1 MKNEHANETSQ
12 ENRPDALESEKA
24 CVEILIRWGT
34 SVLVSTH
41 LAPPRSFWIGEEC
54 DGSAAPD
61 CVIPAEILGVRRA
74 PLVVAGEDG
83 SVRVVILPG
92 ATVKA
97 SLAGAPS
104 RSLDELVAGG
114 AAALDACPEVPEARS
129 LTLAR
134 GSKAHIEVGGMG
146 IEIGH
151 VNAGKAVAGHYYLE
165 KKSLPF
171 HAASALLHAGAFTAL
186 ALLMPPLSAI
196 TGDGEM
202 TSDQVYLM
210 QSYLV
215 AAAEKEMDEAE
226 MEAESSAD
234 NKEGGTG
241 ARAKG
246 EEGSMGTQASKPAGN
261 RYGIAGPR
269 ESEASPLARQAAL
282 RDAAEFGMIGLLNS
296 GSGGDPNAPTAPW
309 GASPAPS
316 AFGDADPGIGE
327 AFGAGGLAGVGV
339 GGGGKGQGVGLG
351 TIGTIGHGGGVGT
364 GVGTGAGTGA
374 GFGHAP
380 GGGRG
385 STALS
390 HAAPVALPAPPPE
403 QPIDPNGRFATTY
416 RPGGGHLAAF
426 ESAVSRG
433 IIPAAEREL
442 VSDMGARYTPSLD
455 VAAGRALA
463 VRADL
468 ERAALSPSGGPF
480 HVRIALSGSA
490 EQPTERPHLSVHL
503 VVDVSGSM
511 AGEPIAKAR
520 EAALSLV
527 DRLAP
532 TDDFSLVAF
541 SSDAEVV
548 VPDGLVGP
556 RREAIKSV
564 IRELREQ
571 GGTNIHD
578 GLRLAYTQARLP
590 SIPEGAVRVVLL
602 LSDGRATS
610 GDTNSERISRLALDA
625 FQSGIQ
631 TSALGLGTDY
641 DGALMSSI
649 AGDGAGGYYY
659 LRDGD
664 QIASAL
670 ATELDKRLDPVA
682 TAVEVRVRLKKDVDL
697 LRVYGSRRLNQSE
710 AARVRVQEA
719 AADAQA
725 STRDGIKQ
733 DRQDDNEGG
742 MRFFI
747 PAFSRGDS
755 HALLLKLAA
764 KPGAGSLGIAS
775 IEVKYKDRVSKKN
788 VVEEIPV
795 RVGYA
800 DSDAASAASVDA
812 SVARTVQGFAA
823 GEALSDAAARI
834 ARGDREGAIALLA
847 EREDI
852 LTQAASAL
860 KEPLFM
866 RDVKRLARLRSFAGS
881 PDGVGDPLV
890 LSMLL
895 ETAGR
900 SHLR

>member
-1 MKNEHANETSQ
+1 MKKSSDQTSST
-12 ENRPDALESEKA
+12 NRQDSLESDKT
-24 CVEILIRWGT
+24 CVEILIRWGA
-34 SVLVSTH
+34 SVLASTH
-41 LAPPRSFWIGEEC
+41 LSPPRSFWVGEPRE
-54 DGSAAPD
+54 GSPAPD
-61 CVIPAEILGVRRA
+61 CVIPAEVLGAGRA
-74 PLVVAGEDG
+74 PIVLAGKDG

-92 ATVKA
+92 ATGTA
-97 SLAGAPS
+97 SIAGEPD
-104 RSLDELVAGG
+104 RSLEEL
-114 AAALDACPEVPEARS
+114 ALEACPELPEAQC
-129 LTLAR
+129 LPFGR
-134 GSKAHIEVGGMG
+134 GSRIRMDVRGVSL
-146 IEIGH
+146 EIGH
-151 VNAGKAVAGHYYLE
+151 VNAGKAVAGHYYVE
-165 KKSLPF
+165 KRSLPF
-171 HAASALLHAGAFTAL
+171 HGASALIHAGAFAAL
-186 ALLMPPLSAI
+186 ALLVPPL
-196 TGDGEM
+196 TEVDDGEV

-210 QSYLV
+210 QQYLV
-215 AAAEKEMDEAE
+215 SASEKEIEEAE
-226 MEAESSAD
+226 EAEQMAATSAD
-234 NKEGGTG
+234 KKEGGTG

-246 EEGSMGTQASKPAGN
+246 EEGSAGN
-261 RYGIAGPR
+261 PASSRTGSRYGIAGPS
-269 ESEASPLARQAAL
+269 ESKSQGLSAEEAL
-282 RDAAEFGMIGLLNS
+282 RDANQFGMVGLLNS
-296 GSGGDPNAPTAPW
+296 GAGGDPNAPAVPW
-309 GASPAPS
+309 GRSSAAGSSAP
-316 AFGDADPGIGE
+316 GGLDLGIGE
-327 AFGAGGLAGVGV
+327 SVGAAGVGV
-339 GGGGKGQGVGLG
+339 GGGGKGEGIGLG
-351 TIGTIGHGGGVGT
+351 PIGTIGHGS
-364 GVGTGAGTGA
+364 GAGAGNGPGASGA
-374 GFGHAP
+374 GRGAP
-380 GGGRG
+380 G
-385 STALS
+385 LS
-390 HAAPVALPAPPPE
+390 SAPVEAPPAE

-455 VAAGRALA
+455 VAPGKGLA
-463 VRADL
+463 IRADL
-468 ERAALSPSGGPF
+468 ERSQIAPSGGPF
-480 HVRIALSGSA
+480 HVRIALQGSP
-490 EQPTERPHLSVHL
+490 EQLSERPRLSVHL

-541 SSDAEVV
+541 SSDAEVK

-556 RREAIKSV
+556 RREAIKAV
-564 IRELREQ
+564 IRELREE
-571 GGTNIHD
+571 GGTNIHE

-590 SIPEGAVRVVLL
+590 SIPEDAVRVVLL

-610 GDTNSERISRLALDA
+610 GNTNSERISRLALDA
-625 FQSGIQ
+625 FQSGVQ

-670 ATELDKRLDPVA
+670 ATELEKRLDPVA

-697 LRVYGSRRLNQSE
+697 LRVYGSRRLSQAE
-710 AARVRVQEA
+710 AARVRAQEV
-719 AADAQA
+719 AADAHAQV
-725 STRDGIKQ
+725 RDQIKQ
-733 DRQDDNEGG
+733 DRQDDSEGG

-764 KPGAGSLGIAS
+764 KPGAGSLGVAS

-795 RVGYA
+795 KVGYA
-800 DSDAASAASVDA
+800 DSDAASAASMDP

-834 ARGDREGAIALLA
+834 ARGDREAAIALLL

-852 LTQAASAL
+852 LTQAATAL
-860 KEPLFM
+860 DEPLFL
-866 RDVKRLARLRSFAGS
+866 RDVRRLSRLRSFAGS

>member
-1 MKNEHANETSQ
+1 MKKSQANETATRS
-12 ENRPDALESEKA
+12 DSLESDKT
-24 CVEILIRWGT
+24 CVEILIRWGA
-34 SVLVSTH
+34 SVLASTH
-41 LAPPRSFWIGEEC
+41 LTPPRSFWVGEPCEK
-54 DGSAAPD
+54 SPSID
-61 CVIPAEILGVRRA
+61 CVIPAEILGAPRA
-74 PLVVAGEDG
+74 PIVLVGKDG
-83 SVRVVILPG
+83 SLRVVILPG
-92 ATVKA
+92 ATGVA
-97 SLAGAPS
+97 SIAGEPD
-104 RSLDELVAGG
+104 RSLEELVQSG
-114 AAALDACPEVPEARS
+114 ALEACPELPEARS
-129 LTLAR
+129 LPLTR
-134 GSKAHIEVGGMG
+134 GSRIRMDVGGIG
-146 IEIGH
+146 LEIGH
-151 VNAGKAVAGHYYLE
+151 VNAGKAVAGHYHVE

-171 HAASALLHAGAFTAL
+171 HCASALLHAGAFAAL
-186 ALLMPPLSAI
+186 ALLVPPLSAM
-196 TGDGEM
+196 TDDDEM
-202 TSDQVYLM
+202 TSEQVNMM

-215 AAAEKEMDEAE
+215 TAAEREIEE
-226 MEAESSAD
+226 LEQTAESSAD
-234 NKEGGTG
+234 TKEGGTG
-241 ARAKG
+241 TRAKG
-246 EEGSMGTQASKPAGN
+246 EEGSMGGASKTSGN

-269 ESEASPLARQAAL
+269 ESSARYMEPQAAL

-296 GSGGDPNAPTAPW
+296 GNGGDPNAPTAPW
-309 GASPAPS
+309 GAPS
-316 AFGDADPGIGE
+316 TYGGVDQGIGE
-327 AFGAGGLAGVGV
+327 SFGAGGLSGVGV
-339 GGGGKGQGVGLG
+339 GGGGKGVGLG
-351 TIGTIGHGGGVGT
+351 VIGTIGHGGGAGASFGT
-364 GVGTGAGTGA
+364 GS
-374 GFGHAP
+374 
-380 GGGRG
+380 GRG
-385 STALS
+385 APSNTNANSATAP
-390 HAAPVALPAPPPE
+390 AAPVALPAPPPE

-416 RPGGGHLAAF
+416 RPGGGHLTAF

-442 VSDMGARYTPSLD
+442 VSDMGARYTPRLD
-455 VAAGRALA
+455 VGPGKALA

-468 ERAALSPSGGPF
+468 ERAQLSPSGGPF
-480 HVRIALSGSA
+480 HVRIALQGSP
-490 EQPTERPHLSVHL
+490 EQPSERPRLSVHL

-511 AGEPIAKAR
+511 AGEPIEKAR

-541 SSDAEVV
+541 SSEAEVKV
-548 VPDGLVGP
+548 QDGLVGP
-556 RREAIKSV
+556 RREAIKAV
-564 IRELREQ
+564 IRDLREA

-590 SIPEGAVRVVLL
+590 SIPEDAVRVVLL

-641 DGALMSSI
+641 DGVLMSSI

-670 ATELDKRLDPVA
+670 AMELEKRLDPVA

-697 LRVYGSRRLNQSE
+697 LRVYGSRRLSQSE
-710 AARVRVQEA
+710 AARVRVQEV

-725 STRDGIKQ
+725 QKRDQIKQ
-733 DRQDDNEGG
+733 DRQDDSEGG

-764 KPGAGSLGIAS
+764 KSGAGSLGIAS

-788 VVEEIPV
+788 IVEEIPV

-800 DSDAASAASVDA
+800 DSDAASAASIDA

-823 GEALSDAAARI
+823 GEALNDAAARI

-852 LTQAASAL
+852 LTQAASTL
-860 KEPLFM
+860 SEPLFL
-866 RDVKRLARLRSFAGS
+866 RDAKRLARLRSFAGS
-881 PDGVGDPLV
+881 TDGVGESLV

-895 ETAGR
+895 ETAGK

>member
-1 MKNEHANETSQ
+1 MKKSQANETATRADS
-12 ENRPDALESEKA
+12 LESDKT
-24 CVEILIRWGT
+24 CVEILIRWGA
-34 SVLVSTH
+34 SVLASTH
-41 LAPPRSFWIGEEC
+41 LTPPRSFWVGEPCE
-54 DGSAAPD
+54 GSPSID
-61 CVIPAEILGVRRA
+61 CVIPAEILGARRA
-74 PLVVAGEDG
+74 PIVLVGKDG
-83 SVRVVILPG
+83 AVRVVILPG
-92 ATVKA
+92 ATGVA
-97 SLAGAPS
+97 SIAGEPD
-104 RSLDELVAGG
+104 RSLEELVESG
-114 AAALDACPEVPEARS
+114 ALSSEACPELPGARS

-134 GSKAHIEVGGMG
+134 GSRIRMDVGGVG
-146 IEIGH
+146 LEIGH
-151 VNAGKAVAGHYYLE
+151 VNAGKAVAGHYHVE
-165 KKSLPF
+165 KRSLPF
-171 HAASALLHAGAFTAL
+171 HAGSALLHAGAFAAL
-186 ALLMPPLSAI
+186 AFLIPPLSA
-196 TGDGEM
+196 TTDDDEM

-215 AAAEKEMDEAE
+215 AASEREIEELEQSAD
-226 MEAESSAD
+226 SSAD

-246 EEGSMGTQASKPAGN
+246 EEGSMGGASKTAGN
-261 RYGIAGPR
+261 RYGVAGPR
-269 ESEASPLARQAAL
+269 DHSARPIDPRAAL
-282 RDAAEFGMIGLLNS
+282 QDAAEFGMIGLLNS
-296 GSGGDPNAPTAPW
+296 GAGGDPNAPTAPW
-309 GASPAPS
+309 SAPS
-316 AFGDADPGIGE
+316 PLGGVDHGIGE
-327 AFGAGGLAGVGV
+327 AFGAGGLGGVGV
-339 GGGGKGQGVGLG
+339 GGGGTAQGVGLG
-351 TIGTIGHGGGVGT
+351 GIGTIGHGAGAGAGT
-364 GVGTGAGTGA
+364 GVGVGRAAGN
-374 GFGHAP
+374 
-380 GGGRG
+380 GRG
-385 STALS
+385 AASNTNANSANATAP
-390 HAAPVALPAPPPE
+390 AAPVALLPLE

-416 RPGGGHLAAF
+416 RPGGGHLTAF

-455 VAAGRALA
+455 VPAGKALA

-468 ERAALSPSGGPF
+468 ERSQLAPSGGPF
-480 HVRIALSGSA
+480 HVRIALQGSP
-490 EQPTERPHLSVHL
+490 EKLSERPRLSVHL
-503 VVDVSGSM
+503 VMDVSGSM
-511 AGEPIAKAR
+511 AGEPLEKAR

-527 DRLAP
+527 DKLAP

-541 SSDAEVV
+541 HSDASVKVE
-548 VPDGLVGP
+548 DGLVGP
-556 RREAIKSV
+556 RREAIKAV
-564 IRELREQ
+564 IRGLREE

-590 SIPEGAVRVVLL
+590 SIPEDAVRVVLL

-670 ATELDKRLDPVA
+670 GMELEKRLDPVA

-697 LRVYGSRRLNQSE
+697 LRVYGSRRLSQSE
-710 AARVRVQEA
+710 AARVRVQEV

-725 STRDGIKQ
+725 QARDQIKQ

-788 VVEEIPV
+788 IVEEIPV

-800 DSDAASAASVDA
+800 DSDAASARSIDA

-823 GEALSDAAARI
+823 GEALNDAAARI
-834 ARGDREGAIALLA
+834 ARGDRQGAIALLA

-852 LTQAASAL
+852 LTQAASTL
-860 KEPLFM
+860 GEPLFL
-866 RDVKRLARLRSFAGS
+866 RDAKRLARLRSFAGS
-881 PDGVGDPLV
+881 SDGVGESLV

-895 ETAGR
+895 ETAGK